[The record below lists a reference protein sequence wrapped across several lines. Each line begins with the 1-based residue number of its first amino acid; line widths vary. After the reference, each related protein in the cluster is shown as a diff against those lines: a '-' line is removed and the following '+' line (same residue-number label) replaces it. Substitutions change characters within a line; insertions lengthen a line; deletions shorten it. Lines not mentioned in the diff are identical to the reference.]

1 MNIANESFFCDNSL
15 FVQGLGSGTTPTMP
29 AHRTNGIVRIVSGNG
44 GGGGGNN
51 NNTSST
57 TRQPTS
63 GAPTLHR
70 PFSPSPQPKDT

>member
-1 MNIANESFFCDNSL
+1 
-15 FVQGLGSGTTPTMP
+15 MP
-29 AHRTNGIVRIVSGNG
+29 AHRTNGIVRIVSGG
-44 GGGGGNN
+44 GGGGGN